1 MNYKVLI
8 KKVILFILFTICAF
22 NIYNIVSNID
32 KYGYSVFEEKEY
44 IESLRFREDF
54 NEGSKE
60 FL

>member
-32 KYGYSVFEEKEY
+32 KYGYSVFGEKEY
-44 IESLRFREDF
+44 IESLRFQEDF

>member
-44 IESLRFREDF
+44 IESLRFQEDF
-54 NEGSKE
+54 NEGFKE

>member
-44 IESLRFREDF
+44 TESLRFQEDF

>member
-8 KKVILFILFTICAF
+8 KKVILFTICAF

-44 IESLRFREDF
+44 IESLRFQEDF

>member
-1 MNYKVLI
+1 MNYKVPI

-44 IESLRFREDF
+44 IESLRFQEDF
-54 NEGSKE
+54 NEGFKE

>member
-44 IESLRFREDF
+44 IESLRFQEDF

>member
-22 NIYNIVSNID
+22 NIYNIVSNVD

-44 IESLRFREDF
+44 IESLRFQEDF
-54 NEGSKE
+54 NEGFKE

>member
-22 NIYNIVSNID
+22 NIYNIVSNVD

-44 IESLRFREDF
+44 IESLRFQEDF